1 MTSISMYVH
10 RTKAVLVKVNSLPA
24 GCYLS
29 VYAIATDGSETEF
42 CIFGEPEQLGLF
54 QRVAK
59 AINDVVADDEAAAK
73 ASAEAHDGL
82 NEAILADAPETEPD
96 F

>member
-1 MTSISMYVH
+1 M
-10 RTKAVLVKVNSLPA
+10 
-24 GCYLS
+24 
-29 VYAIATDGSETEF
+29 
-42 CIFGEPEQLGLF
+42 GLF